1 MKKKMWSRPELCKVP
16 EVETLDADV
25 EPTDQM
31 GLTTKGSC
39 RMSPAWDTQDA
50 DRLFLAQL

>member
-1 MKKKMWSRPELCKVP
+1 MKKKMWSGPELCKVP